1 MDPLM
6 IVLRVVHIGAGVV
19 WVGGALFLV
28 LVLAPRLKR
37 LGPAVQGPVMA
48 AIVPV
53 FVPMFS
59 YAALLVIGSGIWI
72 ALKLRWG
79 VLDRFFADE
88 WGYAILA
95 AFVLTVAGLG
105 LAMTVSR
112 SAMNAAMALG
122 ASMQGR
128 PPTPEEGM
136 QMGAIQ
142 GRITWSTRAT
152 TGLLVLAV
160 IAMASARW
168 L

>member
-88 WGYAILA
+88 
-95 AFVLTVAGLG
+95 
-105 LAMTVSR
+105 
-112 SAMNAAMALG
+112 
-122 ASMQGR
+122 
-128 PPTPEEGM
+128 
-136 QMGAIQ
+136 
-142 GRITWSTRAT
+142 
-152 TGLLVLAV
+152 
-160 IAMASARW
+160 
-168 L
+168 